1 MNKGVII
8 GIVFGIIVI
17 GIIAFNSIDFESNNI
32 PVEEIVSETQTTGE
46 EIVSETQTTG
56 RNLSVELSE
65 SVGLR
70 SSP

>member
-8 GIVFGIIVI
+8 AIVFGIIVI
-17 GIIAFNSIDFESNNI
+17 GIIALNSINFESNNI
-32 PVEEIVSETQTTGE
+32 PDE

-56 RNLSVELSE
+56 RSLSVELSE